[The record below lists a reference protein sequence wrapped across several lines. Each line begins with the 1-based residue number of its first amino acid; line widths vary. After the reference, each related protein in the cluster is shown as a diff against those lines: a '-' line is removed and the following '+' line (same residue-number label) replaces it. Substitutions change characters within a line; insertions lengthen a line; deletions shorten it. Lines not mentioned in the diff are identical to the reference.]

1 MKVYNTLERKKE
13 EFKTINEGEAL
24 IYVCGPTV
32 YDNIHI
38 GNARP
43 LVVFDTF
50 RRYLIYK
57 GLSVKYVVNFTDID
71 DKIIDRAN
79 EKGVKISEITETYI
93 NAFNEVAKGLN
104 LYEEKTIH
112 PRATNYID
120 QIINFVKGLIEKGA
134 AYDREDAVY
143 FDIEKARD
151 YGKLS
156 KKNIDDLRSGARI
169 DVNEHK
175 KNPMDFAL
183 WKKKKEENE
192 PSWDSPWGEGR
203 PGWHIECSTMAKS
216 ILGETIDMHGGGE
229 DLEFPHHENEIAQSE
244 TLTGESFA
252 NYWMHNAMITVDK
265 EKMAKSKGNF
275 FTLKDIEEKYDLII
289 IRYWLLSAHYRSP
302 IDFSISVIE
311 QSKNAYERLENGY
324 ERLKRLEKNNVGEL
338 KEEEKEVL
346 KEIVSFKEQFEK
358 RMDDDLNTADAISS
372 LFDIV
377 RVSNTDI
384 NENSS
389 KELPKKVLEIFTS
402 LSNVLGFRYKE
413 DEILDEDIKALI
425 DERNEARDN
434 KDYKRA
440 DEIRDQLKDLGITL
454 KDTPQGVVWIKD

>member
-1 MKVYNTLERKKE
+1 MGIPLLKE
-13 EFKTINEGEAL
+13 
-24 IYVCGPTV
+24 V
-32 YDNIHI
+32 
-38 GNARP
+38 
-43 LVVFDTF
+43 
-50 RRYLIYK
+50 
-57 GLSVKYVVNFTDID
+57 
-71 DKIIDRAN
+71 
-79 EKGVKISEITETYI
+79 
-93 NAFNEVAKGLN
+93 
-104 LYEEKTIH
+104 
-112 PRATNYID
+112 
-120 QIINFVKGLIEKGA
+120 
-134 AYDREDAVY
+134 
-143 FDIEKARD
+143 
-151 YGKLS
+151 
-156 KKNIDDLRSGARI
+156 
-169 DVNEHK
+169 
-175 KNPMDFAL
+175 
-183 WKKKKEENE
+183 
-192 PSWDSPWGEGR
+192 
-203 PGWHIECSTMAKS
+203 
-216 ILGETIDMHGGGE
+216 ETIDMHGGGE

-324 ERLKRLEKNNVGEL
+324 ERLKRLEKNNLGEL